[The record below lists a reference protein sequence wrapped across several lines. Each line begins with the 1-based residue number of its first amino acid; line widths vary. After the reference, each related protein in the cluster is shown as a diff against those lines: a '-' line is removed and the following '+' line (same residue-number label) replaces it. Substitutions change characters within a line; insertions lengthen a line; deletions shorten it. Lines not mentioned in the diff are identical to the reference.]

1 MVPLTYMCL
10 QAVRS
15 VVVLRLR
22 HKVLILCAPPL
33 ELMPPKVARLG
44 HIAFETP
51 DLESSTEFFTD
62 VVGFEE
68 VERTDESV
76 YLRAV
81 DEFYHHSFVL
91 HAGEEAGVD
100 HVAWQ
105 TWTAEDLAA
114 LAEELEEAGYDLTPV
129 AAGEEVGQGEA
140 YRFST
145 PSGHRFEIYYE
156 MEKPQPPEEKRSKLN
171 NRPYNPN
178 TTVHIAPQQIDH
190 VQLWNPDGKALA
202 DWFQNELE
210 FMEQEHFDLSDGTRW
225 GTFLTASR
233 SKIDAAI
240 IHGEDD
246 DATDD
251 EGDGAVT
258 PADLGLDETALP
270 PGFDGIDAV
279 LVGADAVLADGR
291 VVNKTGTRAL
301 SLAATRVGVPVYV
314 VAARAKVRPDRAIH
328 GEATDPASVYD
339 GETAL
344 RIASPRF
351 DVTPADC
358 VTAVVTEDGPLD
370 GDAIRR
376 VAAEHRKRAAWVDAV
391 D

>member
-1 MVPLTYMCL
+1 
-10 QAVRS
+10 
-15 VVVLRLR
+15 
-22 HKVLILCAPPL
+22 
-33 ELMPPKVARLG
+33 MPPKIARLG

-62 VVGFEE
+62 VIGFEE
-68 VERTDESV
+68 VERTDDSV

-91 HAGEEAGVD
+91 QAGDEAGVD

-105 TWTAEDLAA
+105 TWTGEDLEA
-114 LAEELEEAGYDLTPV
+114 LADELASEGYDLTHV
-129 AAGEEVGQGEA
+129 EAGEEAGQGEA

-145 PSGHRFEIYYE
+145 PSGHRFEIYHE

-202 DWFQNELE
+202 DWFQDELN
-210 FMEQEHFDLSDGTRW
+210 FMEQEHFDLGDGTRW

-246 DATDD
+246 DGPRFHHVAYDVESTEKLWD
-251 EGDGAVT
+251 A
-258 PADLGLDETALP
+258 ADSVREAGYEIDTG
-270 PGFDGIDAV
+270 PGQHAFSRRRF
-279 LVGADAVLADGR
+279 L
-291 VVNKTGTRAL
+291 
-301 SLAATRVGVPVYV
+301 YV
-314 VAARAKVRPDRAIH
+314 K
-328 GEATDPASVYD
+328 DPASGIRIEFSTGGYSVYD
-339 GETAL
+339 PTWDP
-344 RIASPRF
+344 I
-351 DVTPADC
+351 DW
-358 VTAVVTEDGPLD
+358 TESEIGNAESHQWIGQLD
-370 GDAIRR
+370 MATKLEYTD
-376 VAAEHRKRAAWVDAV
+376 
-391 D
+391 